1 LLFYPNQ
8 SRDERQIHQDVSTAF
23 QGLRYSHRRRK
34 KPAKAKTY
42 LEANMNNSSTSGGH
56 TRNHGHLGWLTMLL
70 GLFIVLSL
78 AGCGGGSSDSA
89 GGGNGTAVLG
99 LTDAPGDFL
108 TYTVDVQS
116 IKMVHSDGRV
126 VETLPLTTRVDFA
139 QYADLTEFLTAA
151 TVPLGAYKEAIVTLD
166 YSNAQIEV
174 EDPDG
179 NAAPVTQILDS
190 TGQPATTLQMHVQL
204 DRNVPIAPG
213 LARYIMFDFNLA
225 KSNTVTLNGNST
237 SGYTASIQVDPVLI
251 ATVDKE
257 SPKLHRLRGPLKSVD
272 VAGGTYDVYIRPY
285 FRRILN
291 NTNTYGEFHV
301 HTSST
306 TVFEIDGITY
316 TGSAGLMTLANEPQ
330 YSAVVAIGH
339 LRLNPLRFE
348 ADEVHAGSS
357 VPGGDLDVVKGS
369 VIARSGDVVTLRGV
383 TLVRNNGTVVFND
396 NVTVNLDPST
406 IVTKELD
413 AGTHSIA
420 EISVGQRITAF
431 GSVTS
436 DSTSD
441 MQFSTL
447 NGYVRMELSQ
457 VRGQVTS
464 VPVTSMDY
472 LVMKLTAINGRNP
485 AIYDFTNTQASADS
499 YDVVPGN
506 LDLSGISVNDDIA
519 ARGFP
524 TPFDNLGDDDFT
536 AQTLIQYSI
545 SP

>member
-1 LLFYPNQ
+1 
-8 SRDERQIHQDVSTAF
+8 
-23 QGLRYSHRRRK
+23 
-34 KPAKAKTY
+34 
-42 LEANMNNSSTSGGH
+42 MNNLSNSGE
-56 TRNHGHLGWLTMLL
+56 RARKHLHFGWLAMLL
-70 GLFIVLSL
+70 GLFMVLSL
-78 AGCGGGSSDSA
+78 AGCGGGSSDSSSTS
-89 GGGNGTAVLG
+89 GNGTAVLG

-108 TYTVDVQS
+108 TFTVDVLS
-116 IKMVHSDGRV
+116 IKLVHADGRV

-139 QYADLTEFLTAA
+139 QYTDLTEFLTAA

-179 NAAPVTQILDS
+179 NAAPVTEILDS
-190 TGQPATTLQMHVQL
+190 SGQAVTTMDMHVQL

-225 KSNTVTLNGNST
+225 KSNSVTLNGDST
-237 SGYTASIQVDPVLI
+237 NGYTASINVDPVLI

-257 SPKLHRLRGPLKSVD
+257 SPKLHRLRGPLKTVD
-272 VAGGTYDVYIRPY
+272 VTAGTYDLYIRPY

-291 NTNTYGEFHV
+291 KTNTYGQFHV
-301 HTSST
+301 HTSDT
-306 TVFEIDGITY
+306 TVFEIDGNSY
-316 TGSAGLMTLANEPQ
+316 TGSAGLTVLANESQ
-330 YSAVVAIGH
+330 YTAVVAIGH

-369 VIARSGDVVTLRGV
+369 VIARSGSTVTLRGV
-383 TLVRNNGTVVFND
+383 TLVRSDGTVVFND

-431 GSVTS
+431 GTVTS
-436 DSTSD
+436 DSTSA

-457 VRGQVTS
+457 VRGQVVS
-464 VPVTSMDY
+464 VPATSTDY
-472 LVMKLTAINGRNP
+472 LVLKLSAINGRNP
-485 AIYDFTNTQASADS
+485 AIFNFANTQASADS
-499 YDVVPGN
+499 YDVVTGD
-506 LDLSGISVNDDIA
+506 LDVSAISVNSDIA

-524 TPFDNLGDDDFT
+524 TPFNNLGDDDFT
-536 AQTLIQYSI
+536 AQTLIQYLI
-545 SP
+545 TPQ